1 MLRRNNSKINSS
13 LVEQTT
19 LASFTGTKGINAKN
33 APTVRDT
40 VDTLINL
47 DVDDDGGLVLRNP
60 IILHRKYSLNNRSP
74 IFVNY
79 IYNNFILTIYDK
91 SNPIPIRF
99 YNSNGEEVHFT
110 IKFNLADGTEKSI
123 TDLSSENLANY
134 FDFTNAKL
142 INATSAS
149 ILSNV
154 KITTA
159 LVNTDLIHKTDLYRY
174 VQIVYNNETQEFT
187 LTVKEPTLN
196 TLATPSDGE
205 SFSLNPNTTLDYIY
219 AIRDN
224 YYSQTVSIA
233 GILAYGLT
241 NENEDSIYPSTEE
254 LDTSAYTVATLTE
267 KEPQGLAYRLISTIN
282 KSFNAPF
289 YLKAFMNFKNTSNT
303 YLLCNWKKTYN
314 GVDWLD
320 IPSFLESPG
329 TVANIEMTDPTSSN
343 ETLGSSYSKTIEKL
357 KFFTFEDQ
365 DDKIVDGSLSSRK
378 DILKIDNTSTGDIT
392 ATYRFNIYSMRADV
406 AALFIF
412 DKQVQCAVAPHRLTY
427 SSASKKADYY
437 LYDTTVNLYDG
448 ALPPNDLE
456 YPDEE
461 YTFGTRITLKVL
473 SLDNI
478 DLSKFKIYSIEPSS
492 KTLETDYELTTD
504 INASVNET
512 DSLTIELK
520 FTRPLNFK
528 TCRYVFYK
536 YYKIYYDDKFYTD
549 VKVVFRINKNI
560 PLPPNLSNV
569 KIEVS
574 EGVDL
579 DGEHLQ
585 GYTFAFYAD
594 VTNNN
599 DMDAILGVFHKFEIN
614 GDLPEGFSDFTYPN
628 SIIISAHS
636 TGTYKLISRV
646 FTTISGWASLKIQI
660 VPYFKTVGGS
670 SSIKGPAINN
680 LNLTFKRSDFTG
692 FPATMNLS
700 NIVINNE
707 ISTDINF
714 TLTDSDID
722 ETLSST
728 PLLIDSS
735 TFSFLVVSDNEFLTD
750 KDLTTTVIGEHLYYK
765 KSLYAYGASQFQN
778 NIYPS
783 DAGSFITPLFNI
795 IDLDTNGSNLITS
808 VISWRDYLIAF
819 SETSC
824 YLITKV
830 ENGYT
835 SKIINNFIGISYAD
849 RKTAKAILN
858 GVIFKSKNKIYS
870 LQPNYY
876 SSVDNILNIS
886 EISSPINHLLEDN
899 NEETFAITTDKYYYL
914 FVPKD
919 TSTRVFKY
927 EYSRRIWTV
936 LDIKR
941 KIVDYCI
948 LSVNDIRIFDNNG
961 HEYYFDSDVKNY
973 SPDLDQ
979 AFNNYLPYG
988 DYYDNTIDE
997 ILQYGNAGIELN
1009 NSPIEFIINS
1019 GEKTDNLA
1027 VTKQFVE
1034 TKIILATHS
1043 SKDTFPLTIT
1053 VKTDGI
1059 YQKLHM
1065 DCNTDSA
1072 LWKNIITDVGT
1083 LSTDFVNDSA
1093 NILNTL
1099 RQLIL
1104 RYSGKGK
1111 TISHYISGKSQCK
1124 FKIFV
1129 IYYKYK
1135 LLPVKQ

>member
-19 LASFTGTKGINAKN
+19 LASFTGTKGINSKN

-40 VDTLINL
+40 VNTLINL

-60 IILHRKYSLNNRSP
+60 IILHRKYSLNNQSP

-91 SNPIPIRF
+91 SNSIPIRF

-110 IKFNLADGTEKSI
+110 IKFNLANGTEKSI
-123 TDLSSENLANY
+123 TDLSSENLADY
-134 FDFTNAKL
+134 FDFTNVKL

-159 LVNTDLIHKTDLYRY
+159 LVNTNLIHKTDLYRY
-174 VQIVYNNETQEFT
+174 VQIIYNDETQEFT

-196 TLATPSDGE
+196 TLATQSNNE
-205 SFSLNPNTTLDYIY
+205 YFSLNPNTTLDYIY

-241 NENEDSIYPSTEE
+241 NENEDSIYPSTDE

-303 YLLCNWKKTYN
+303 CLLCNWKKTYN

-329 TVANIEMTDPTSSN
+329 TIANIEITDTTSSN
-343 ETLGSSYSKTIEKL
+343 ETLDSSYSKTIEKL

-365 DDKIVDGSLSSRK
+365 DDKIVDSNLSSRK
-378 DILKIDNTSTGDIT
+378 DILKIDNVSTSDIT
-392 ATYRFNIYSMRADV
+392 ATYKFSIYSMRADIV
-406 AALFIF
+406 DLFIF
-412 DKQVQCAVAPHRLTY
+412 NKQVRCAVSTGTLAY
-427 SSASKKADYY
+427 SNVYKKTDYY
-437 LYDTTVNLYDG
+437 IYDATVNLYDG
-448 ALPPNDLE
+448 TLPPNDLE
-456 YPDEE
+456 YPDKEC
-461 YTFGTRITLKVL
+461 TFGTRITLNVL

-478 DLSKFKIYSIEPSS
+478 NLSKFKIYSIQSSS
-492 KTLETDYELTTD
+492 KTLETNYQLTPN
-504 INASVNET
+504 INASII

-520 FTRPLNFK
+520 FTKPLNFK
-528 TCRYVFYK
+528 TCKYVFYK

-549 VKVVFRINKNI
+549 VKVVFRINKDI

-569 KIEVS
+569 KIEASKVTVS
-574 EGVDL
+574 
-579 DGEHLQ
+579 DGITFS
-585 GYTFAFYAD
+585 GYSYAFYAD

-599 DMDAILGVFHKFEIN
+599 DVDATLAVFNKYNFDN
-614 GDLPEGFSDFTYPN
+614 DLPEEFSNATYSNPVT
-628 SIIISAHS
+628 IPAHS
-636 TGTYKLISRV
+636 TVTYKW
-646 FTTISGWASLKIQI
+646 ISGVYNRNTDWTSLKFQI
-660 VPYFKTVGGS
+660 VPYFKTVGGNN
-670 SSIKGPAINN
+670 SINGPAINS
-680 LNLTFKRSDFTG
+680 LNLTIKSSDFTS
-692 FPATMNLS
+692 FPTTINLT
-700 NIVINNE
+700 NTVTNNKV
-707 ISTDINF
+707 STDINF
-714 TLTDSDID
+714 TLMDSDVD
-722 ETLSST
+722 ETLFST

-783 DAGSFITPLFNI
+783 DVGSFVTPLFNI

-941 KIVDYCI
+941 KIVDYYI

-997 ILQYGNAGIELN
+997 LLQYGNAGIELN
-1009 NSPIEFIINS
+1009 NSQIEFIIDS

-1034 TKIILATHS
+1034 TKIILATQS
-1043 SKDTFPLTIT
+1043 SKDTFPLTVT

-1059 YQKLHM
+1059 YQKLHT

-1072 LWKNIITDVGT
+1072 LWKNVITDVGT
-1083 LSTDFVNDSA
+1083 LSTDFVNNSS

-1129 IYYKYK
+1129 VYYKYK